1 MKFNY
6 IRNQEIER
14 LLERS
19 VKMLNGYENIDRNSF
34 SQIRKTEKLEDMELH
49 LPRSSVDYIL
59 ENFHF
64 HKEQ

>member
-19 VKMLNGYENIDRNSF
+19 VNMLNGYENIDRNSF
-34 SQIRKTEKLEDMELH
+34 FSIKEERRISGHGVTFAKKPCRLDIRKYTF
-49 LPRSSVDYIL
+49 S
-59 ENFHF
+59 
-64 HKEQ
+64 